1 MAKKRMFSLLV
12 IDTDTFLD
20 MPLSAQALYFH
31 LCMRADDDG
40 FIGNPKRI
48 MRLINASEDDLKIL
62 LAKGFVIKFDEVG
75 VLVVKHWRIHNT
87 IQSDRYT
94 RTIYSD
100 ELNRLCINDNK
111 SYALMD
117 GGNNLET
124 KRKQIVSTDIG
135 IDKGLEEDQEE
146 DSDIEQEELRR
157 VDKGEVNTC
166 SDSSLTPSQKGQIT
180 KQAKTL
186 FDHLWSLYPKK
197 RGKSSVSDKQ
207 KRKILEVGQE
217 NMEAAIQNYIT
228 EIEQNGTD
236 MQYVKNGSTFF
247 NSGYYDYLPD
257 NFSPLPVRRSHD
269 VRYQTTEE
277 YMASTRGWYTDDE

>member
-146 DSDIEQEELRR
+146 DSDLEPEELRR
-157 VDKGEVNTC
+157 VDKGEINTC
-166 SDSSLTPSQKGQIT
+166 SESSLTPSQKGQIT

-277 YMASTRGWYTDDE
+277 YMESTRGWYTDDE